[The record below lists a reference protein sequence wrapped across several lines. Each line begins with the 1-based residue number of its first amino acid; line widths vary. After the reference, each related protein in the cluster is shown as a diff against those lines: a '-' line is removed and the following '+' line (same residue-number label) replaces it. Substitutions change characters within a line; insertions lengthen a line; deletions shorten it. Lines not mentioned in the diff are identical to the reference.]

1 MAMRSQTLAKSG
13 FTLIELLVVVAII
26 SILAGLLFSAFA
38 TAREQAR
45 KTTCASNLRQIG
57 LALSQ
62 YTQDADEH
70 FPNTGAGGAPGEGQ
84 TAWMYYTNYADDGS
98 TTQFDVTKSCIY
110 PYVKSTQIFV
120 CPDDSAGQTSGDSY
134 AYNSC
139 LTTPSTASLWPGK
152 AISTVSNV
160 AVTMILAEEG
170 SPQSTN
176 DALFNMYNSTWSPTN
191 TGVAGYD
198 SGAYSGRH
206 SSGSNILF
214 VDGHVKW
221 MAYSNL
227 VTVQPAT
234 GGVGNVCPN

>member
-1 MAMRSQTLAKSG
+1 
-13 FTLIELLVVVAII
+13 LIELLVVVAIL
-26 SILAGLLFSAFA
+26 SILAGLLFSAFS
-38 TAREQAR
+38 TSREQAR
-45 KTTCASNLRQIG
+45 KAACASNLHQLG
-57 LALSQ
+57 LALTQ
-62 YTQDADEH
+62 YTQDADEN
-70 FPNTGAGGAPGEGQ
+70 FPNAGAGGAPGESQ

-110 PYVKSTQIFV
+110 PYVKNAQVFL
-120 CPDDSAGQTSGDSY
+120 CPDDLAGQTSGDSY

-139 LTTPSTASLWPGK
+139 LTVPSSASLWPGK
-152 AISTVSNV
+152 AVSTVSNV
-160 AVTMILAEEG
+160 AATMILAEEG
-170 SPQSTN
+170 SPGSGQSTN
-176 DALFNMYNSTWSPTN
+176 DALMNMYNTSWSPTN

-221 MAYSNL
+221 MAYSNV

-234 GGVGNVCPN
+234 AGNGDVCPN